1 MTAEKRE
8 ASKSLVASGV
18 KIVKACEIV
27 GHSRASYYRKI
38 RDWRVADTAVIDAI
52 NEQLQRSPRAGFWK
66 CFDRMPLK
74 SYKFNYV
81 CITVLN

>member
-66 CFDRMPLK
+66 CFDRMRLK
-74 SYKFNYV
+74 GYKFNYV
-81 CITVLN
+81 